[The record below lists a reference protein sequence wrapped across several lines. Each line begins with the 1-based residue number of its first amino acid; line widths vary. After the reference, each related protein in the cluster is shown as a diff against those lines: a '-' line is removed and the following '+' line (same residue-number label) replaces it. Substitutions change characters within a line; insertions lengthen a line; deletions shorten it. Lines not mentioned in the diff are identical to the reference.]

1 MHRRSLAAWRW
12 DREPYVSAN
21 TLIHRI
27 VRPAIR
33 AIAPLGVTPNQITT
47 LRLVTGIAAA
57 GAFAVG
63 GGLWPAIGGAVFVFS
78 MLLDRADG
86 ELARQTGQ
94 TSRFGYWYDI
104 ASDCVANMVA
114 MLGIGIGLFD
124 TMGLA
129 GPVLGAVAGA
139 GIGALFWQLF
149 GLQLAQPRGYEP
161 WPGVIV
167 DPDDALILVP
177 ILVWAG
183 AAAPMIVAAAVIT
196 PLAALWLG
204 VRGAPREPRP

>member
-1 MHRRSLAAWRW
+1 MS
-12 DREPYVSAN
+12 VN

-27 VRPAIR
+27 VRPAVR

-47 LRLVTGIAAA
+47 LRLVTGVVAA

-63 GGLWPAIGGAVFVFS
+63 GGVWPAIGGAIFVFS

-94 TSRFGYWYDI
+94 SSPFGYRYDI
-104 ASDCVANMVA
+104 ASDCAANVVA
-114 MLGIGIGLFD
+114 MVGIGIGLHD
-124 TMGLA
+124 TLGLA

-149 GLQLAQPRGYEP
+149 GLRLAQPRGYEP
-161 WPGVIV
+161 WPGLVV

-177 ILVWAG
+177 VFVWAG
-183 AAAPMIVAAAVIT
+183 AALPMIVAAAVIT

-204 VRGAPREPRP
+204 LRGAQPS